1 MPANQVA
8 SNPVD
13 VTPAGEPGEDGY
25 GALAAKGSRVAEI
38 ADDHLVHDAVGPPLS
53 GRQAAACLAV
63 GINSLLSIGVL
74 PALLGALADEHRLSA
89 AQIGVTAM
97 IELFAMG
104 VVTAVMGLLRRP
116 GRLRLIGLAASLG
129 LALADL
135 ATLGASGVAMI
146 LARGVA
152 GAFEGVLLWITVSM
166 IARTATPERWAGAFF
181 TLQTLAQLML
191 AILFAVWIIGVFG
204 ANGGFV
210 ALAVVAAIGALPAP
224 FLPRG
229 FPPLVADPAVSGAP
243 PPRGLF
249 ALFATVIL
257 ISAGGAVSVYLQP
270 LAHQAHLSAA
280 VARTALWTSLGAQ
293 VAGAA
298 TATLLAGRVKYFA
311 VFVFAAAVYIVTWTG
326 MAFDLPPWLFVVDN
340 IASGFGGLL
349 VGPFLV
355 PFIIDADPSR
365 RAAVQSGAAQLVG
378 GAAGPLLA
386 ALVVSDAHV
395 RGVIWLACGLLL
407 SGLALVATL
416 RFSGRR

>member
-1 MPANQVA
+1 M
-8 SNPVD
+8 
-13 VTPAGEPGEDGY
+13 
-25 GALAAKGSRVAEI
+25 AET
-38 ADDHLVHDAVGPPLS
+38 ADHLVHDAIGPPLS
-53 GRQAAACLAV
+53 AREVSACLAV

-89 AQIGVTAM
+89 AQIGITAM

-104 VVTAVMGLLRRP
+104 VVTAAMGLWRRP
-116 GRLRLIGLAASLG
+116 RHLRLIGLAASLG
-129 LALADL
+129 LAVADL
-135 ATLGASGVAMI
+135 GTLGTSGGAVI
-146 LARGVA
+146 LARGAA

-181 TLQTLAQLML
+181 TLQTLAQLVL
-191 AILFAVWIIGVFG
+191 AVLFAVWIIGVSG

-210 ALAVVAAIGALPAP
+210 ALAVVAAIGASPA
-224 FLPRG
+224 FVLPRG

-249 ALFATVIL
+249 ALFATVIM

-298 TATLLAGRVKYFA
+298 TATLLAGRVQYFT
-311 VFVFAAAVYIVTWTG
+311 VFVFAAAVYLVTWAG
-326 MAFDLPPWLFVVDN
+326 MAFDLPPWLFVGDN
-340 IASGFGGLL
+340 IASGFSGLL

-386 ALVVSDAHV
+386 ALVVSDANV
-395 RGVIWLACGLLL
+395 RGVIWLSCALLL
-407 SGLALVATL
+407 TGLGLVATL

>member
-1 MPANQVA
+1 M
-8 SNPVD
+8 
-13 VTPAGEPGEDGY
+13 
-25 GALAAKGSRVAEI
+25 AET
-38 ADDHLVHDAVGPPLS
+38 ADHLVHDAVGPPLS
-53 GRQAAACLAV
+53 PRAAAACLAV

-104 VVTAVMGLLRRP
+104 VVTAAMGLWRRP
-116 GRLRLIGLAASLG
+116 GRLRMIGLGASLG
-129 LALADL
+129 LAAADL
-135 ATLGASGVAMI
+135 ATLATSGITVI
-146 LARGVA
+146 VARGAA
-152 GAFEGVLLWITVSM
+152 GACEGVLLWITVSM
-166 IARTATPERWAGAFF
+166 IARTATPERWAGVFF
-181 TLQTLAQLML
+181 TLQTLAQLIL
-191 AILFAVWIIGVFG
+191 AVLFAAWIIAVDG

-210 ALAVVAAIGALPAP
+210 ALAIVAAVGAAPAVGLPK
-224 FLPRG
+224 G
-229 FPPLVADPAVSGAP
+229 FAPLVADPTVGGAP

-257 ISAGGAVSVYLQP
+257 ISAGGAVAVYLQP

-298 TATLLAGRVKYFA
+298 TATMLAGRVKYFA
-311 VFVFAAAVYIVTWTG
+311 VFVFAAAVYLVTWIG
-326 MAFDLPPWLFVVDN
+326 MTFDLPPWLFVADN

-386 ALVVSDAHV
+386 ALVVSDSQV
-395 RGVIWLACGLLL
+395 RGVIWLACALLL
-407 SGLALVATL
+407 TGLALVATL
-416 RFSGRR
+416 RFSARR

>member
-1 MPANQVA
+1 
-8 SNPVD
+8 
-13 VTPAGEPGEDGY
+13 VTE
-25 GALAAKGSRVAEI
+25 S
-38 ADDHLVHDAVGPPLS
+38 ADDHPVHDAVGPPLS
-53 GRQAAACLAV
+53 AREAAACLAV

-74 PALLGALADEHRLSA
+74 PALLGTLADEHRLSA
-89 AQIGVTAM
+89 AQIGVAAM
-97 IELFAMG
+97 TELFAMG
-104 VVTAVMGLLRRP
+104 IVTAAMGLWRRP
-116 GRLRLIGLAASLG
+116 AHLRAIGLAASVG

-135 ATLGASGVAMI
+135 ATLGTSSGALI

-166 IARTATPERWAGAFF
+166 ITRTLTPERWAGAFF
-181 TLQTLAQLML
+181 TLQTLAQLIL
-191 AILFAVWIIGVFG
+191 AVLFAVWIIGAFG

-210 ALAVVAAIGALPAP
+210 ALAIVAVLGAAAAALVPNRFAP
-224 FLPRG
+224 LI
-229 FPPLVADPAVSGAP
+229 ADPAASGVP

-249 ALFATVIL
+249 ALFATVVL

-280 VARTALWTSLGAQ
+280 VARTALWMSLGAQ

-298 TATLLAGRVKYFA
+298 TATLLAGRVRYFA
-311 VFVFAAAVYIVTWTG
+311 VFVFAATVYLAAWTG
-326 MAFDLPPWLFVVDN
+326 MAFDLPPWLFVADN
-340 IASGFGGLL
+340 VASGFGGLL

-378 GAAGPLLA
+378 GAAGPFLA
-386 ALVVSDAHV
+386 ALVVSDASV

>member
-1 MPANQVA
+1 MSTTA
-8 SNPVD
+8 
-13 VTPAGEPGEDGY
+13 
-25 GALAAKGSRVAEI
+25 
-38 ADDHLVHDAVGPPLS
+38 DHLVHDAIGPPLS
-53 GRQAAACLAV
+53 SHEAAACLAV

-89 AQIGVTAM
+89 AQIGLTAM

-104 VVTAVMGLLRRP
+104 VVTAAMGLLRRP
-116 GRLRLIGLAASLG
+116 GHLRLIGLAASVG

-135 ATLGASGVAMI
+135 AALRSSGSLLI
-146 LARGVA
+146 LVRGVA
-152 GAFEGVLLWITVSM
+152 GGFEGVLLWITVSM
-166 IARTATPERWAGAFF
+166 ISRTATPERWAGAFF
-181 TLQTLAQLML
+181 TLQTLAQLIL
-191 AILFAVWIIGVFG
+191 AVLFAIWVIDAFG
-204 ANGGFV
+204 ANGGFI
-210 ALAVVAAIGALPAP
+210 ALAIVAAVGALPAP
-224 FLPRG
+224 WLPRG
-229 FPPLVADPAVSGAP
+229 FPPLVADPSVGGAP
-243 PPRGLF
+243 PRRGLF

-311 VFVFAAAVYIVTWTG
+311 VFVFAAAVYLLTWVG
-326 MAFDLPPWLFVVDN
+326 MTFDLPPWLFVADN

-378 GAAGPLLA
+378 GAAGPLLSS
-386 ALVVSDAHV
+386 LVVSDDNV

-407 SGLALVATL
+407 TGLALVATL

>member
-1 MPANQVA
+1 
-8 SNPVD
+8 
-13 VTPAGEPGEDGY
+13 
-25 GALAAKGSRVAEI
+25 LAEI

-53 GRQAAACLAV
+53 PRAAAACLAV

-74 PALLGALADEHRLSA
+74 PALLGALSDEHRLSA

-97 IELFAMG
+97 VELFAMG
-104 VVTAVMGLLRRP
+104 VVTAAMGLWRTPRH
-116 GRLRLIGLAASLG
+116 LRLIGVAASLS
-129 LALADL
+129 LAVADL
-135 ATLGASGVAMI
+135 ATLGTTGLSVI
-146 LARGVA
+146 LARGA
-152 GAFEGVLLWITVSM
+152 GGAFEGVLLWITVSM

-181 TLQTLAQLML
+181 TLQTLAQLIVAVMF
-191 AILFAVWIIGVFG
+191 AIWIIGAWG

-210 ALAVVAAIGALPAP
+210 ALAVVAAIGALAAP
-224 FLPRG
+224 VLPRG
-229 FPPLVADPAVSGAP
+229 FAPLVSDPSVSGAP

-270 LAHQAHLSAA
+270 LAHEAHLSAA

-311 VFVFAAAVYIVTWTG
+311 VFVFAAAVYLVTWAG
-326 MAFDLPPWLFVVDN
+326 MALDLPPWLFVADN

-355 PFIIDADPSR
+355 PFIIDADPTR

-386 ALVVSDAHV
+386 ALVVSDNHV

-407 SGLALVATL
+407 TGLALVASL